1 MESSRT
7 NVEDVTCLNVLP
19 DLHSKQEPVAVAE
32 EPLSEEPVTRKASEI
47 HVGHLKSE
55 EPPTADATVPEDEEP
70 KTVDAEQA
78 LLEDKELLQI
88 VESII
93 SDEREQL
100 ACENVSMCEATKHLI
115 DEPNS
120 KKLMKVADEADVFIA
135 QSMSSI
141 VSLPVDTVEVLSP
154 VEEPVIGT
162 EEPLLVTEEIADIV
176 EEMLQ
181 IILEQ
186 ETVSQ
191 TEVSEELL
199 KHDFKETLVV
209 AEESSVEP
217 ALVAEE
223 EISPGSFEFILAA
236 NSKASADEESW
247 VIIEEPARPLNVSA
261 HSGRSEEPAL
271 KSKCNSAESTQILSQ
286 LKLICIK
293 ALEDS
298 SYKPLSVDVCA
309 DESIIHITIEVCLD
323 EFTCLNKVSYD
334 KQCSFIEK
342 GTAWTNSPHASHSKC
357 KRTSSFPQD
366 ACHRLTQK

>member
-1 MESSRT
+1 MESSST
-7 NVEDVTCLNVLP
+7 NVEDVTCWEILP
-19 DLHSKQEPVAVAE
+19 DLPTKEKPVAAAE
-32 EPLSEEPVTRKASEI
+32 EPLSEGSFTRKASEI

-55 EPPTADATVPEDEEP
+55 EPPTADAKVPEDEEP

-88 VESII
+88 
-93 SDEREQL
+93 
-100 ACENVSMCEATKHLI
+100 
-115 DEPNS
+115 
-120 KKLMKVADEADVFIA
+120 
-135 QSMSSI
+135 
-141 VSLPVDTVEVLSP
+141 
-154 VEEPVIGT
+154 
-162 EEPLLVTEEIADIV
+162 ADIV
-176 EEMLQ
+176 EEISQ
-181 IILEQ
+181 ITQEQ

-191 TEVSEELL
+191 TEESEELL

-209 AEESSVEP
+209 AEEPLTTSVEP
-217 ALVAEE
+217 VLVPEE
-223 EISPGSFEFILAA
+223 EISPGSFEIILAA

-247 VIIEEPARPLNVSA
+247 VIIEEPARPLNVSV

-286 LKLICIK
+286 LRSICTK

-309 DESIIHITIEVCLD
+309 DESIIRITFDVFPD

-334 KQCSFIEK
+334 KQCSFNEK
-342 GTAWTNSPHASHSKC
+342 GSAWTNSPHAIHLKC

-366 ACHRLTQK
+366 ACHRLTQN